1 MQIYAIIN
9 IQKGGK
15 DMQYKNVSVENIIAR
30 GELQNNL
37 QAGKLQIFN
46 GRASCKF
53 SLYKQAAYMQAANPQ
68 HAKKLQP
75 RAVKR
80 R

>member
-15 DMQYKNVSVENIIAR
+15 DMQYKNASIIAR
-30 GELQNNL
+30 GKLQNNL

-53 SLYKQAAYMQAANPQ
+53 SLHAQAAFLTNIN
-68 HAKKLQP
+68 KLQILNLRKSCNP
-75 RAVKR
+75 EL
-80 R
+80 

>member
-9 IQKGGK
+9 IQRGGK
-15 DMQYKNVSVENIIAR
+15 DMQYKNASIIAR

-37 QAGKLQIFN
+37 QAEKLQIFN

-53 SLYKQAAYMQAANPQ
+53 SLHTQAAFLTNTY
-68 HAKKLQP
+68 KLQIHNLRKSCNP
-75 RAVKR
+75 EL
-80 R
+80 

>member
-1 MQIYAIIN
+1 
-9 IQKGGK
+9 
-15 DMQYKNVSVENIIAR
+15 MQYKNAVMENIIAH
-30 GELQNNL
+30 GKLQNIL

-53 SLYKQAAYMQAANPQ
+53 SLYISCKFFNMYKLQIL
-68 HAKKLQP
+68 HLQP